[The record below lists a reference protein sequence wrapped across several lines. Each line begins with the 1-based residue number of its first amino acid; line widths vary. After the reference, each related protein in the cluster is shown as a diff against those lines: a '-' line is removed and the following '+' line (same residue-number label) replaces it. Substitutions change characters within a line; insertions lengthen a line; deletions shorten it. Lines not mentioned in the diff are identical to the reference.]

1 MPRAGQRRPPT
12 GERLSDR
19 IAIGVLTR
27 TYPPALVDRVVA
39 ESGAQERRQ
48 RLLPARVVVYYVL
61 AMCLFSQVGYE
72 EVARLLTE
80 GLAWARRWR
89 GSWQVPTTGAI
100 ARARARLG
108 AEPLRAL
115 FAAAVRP
122 LATPATSG
130 AWYRDWRLASLDGT
144 TVDVADTPANAV
156 AFGRPRTHPG
166 EQAAFPQVRVM
177 ALAECGTHAIIDA
190 TLGAYTT
197 GELSL
202 APALARSLTAGM
214 LVLGDRGLVS
224 FDLWH
229 TMAATGADLL
239 WRTRTNAVL
248 PVVQTL
254 PDGSYL
260 SQIVAARDHR
270 HGRDPITVRVVE
282 YALADPGRPTQQA
295 PYRLVT
301 TILNPQQAPA
311 AELAALYAERWELET
326 ALDELKTHQ
335 RGPKVVLC
343 SKLPKAWSRSCGA
356 CCWST
361 TPSASSCTKPRSRP
375 RSTPT
380 GCRLCVR
387 CAWSAARSPAR
398 PAFPPDRLLRAIGDT
413 SSRSCATCCQA
424 GACGPTLGSSSAR

>member
-1 MPRAGQRRPPT
+1 MPRAGQRRPPA

-27 TYPPALVDRVVA
+27 TYPPALVDRVIT
-39 ESGAQERRQ
+39 ESGAQERRH

-108 AEPLRAL
+108 AEPLQAL
-115 FAAAVRP
+115 FRVAVRP
-122 LATPATSG
+122 LATPATQG
-130 AWYRDWRLASLDGT
+130 AWYRAWRLASLDGT
-144 TVDVADTPANAV
+144 TVDVADTLANAA
-156 AFGRPRTHPG
+156 AFGRPTTNRG
-166 EQAAFPQVRVM
+166 EQSAFPQVRVM

-190 TLGAYTT
+190 EFGAYQT

-202 APALARSLTAGM
+202 APALARSLGAGM

-224 FDLWH
+224 FDLWR

-248 PVVQTL
+248 PVVASL

-260 SQIVAARDHR
+260 SQLVAARDHR

-282 YALADPGRPTQQA
+282 YAVADPGRAKQQV

-301 TILNPQQAPA
+301 TIVDPEQAPA
-311 AELAALYAERWELET
+311 GELAALYAERWELEVCQPQC
-326 ALDELKTHQ
+326 THI
-335 RGPKVVLC
+335 
-343 SKLPKAWSRSCGA
+343 CG
-356 CCWST
+356 
-361 TPSASSCTKPRSRP
+361 
-375 RSTPT
+375 
-380 GCRLCVR
+380 L
-387 CAWSAARSPAR
+387 AA
-398 PAFPPDRLLRAIGDT
+398 
-413 SSRSCATCCQA
+413 
-424 GACGPTLGSSSAR
+424 